1 MSSPTQHSSVL
12 PRQHLSSTAELTG
25 AGGRI
30 RHHAASPLPGCEG
43 AEPGGGTSGSPACS
57 SLGLS
62 GAVGVGLHL
71 PPNTK
76 GTTGISKIEKYENE
90 IRAFNEDPGGHDQDR
105 VCARVD

>member
-1 MSSPTQHSSVL
+1 MAGFDTTQ
-12 PRQHLSSTAELTG
+12 
-25 AGGRI
+25 
-30 RHHAASPLPGCEG
+30 PLPCRAAREQSLEEG
-43 AEPGGGTSGSPACS
+43 LQALLPVFPRACS

-90 IRAFNEDPGGHDQDR
+90 IRAFNEDPGGHDQD
-105 VCARVD
+105 